1 MIQEIDETNH
11 FIVKTW
17 KSPRQQIYKK
27 EWKFIQKNLTLNLM
41 LPHVVLTNVT
51 KHSFEIHGLFY
62 SDLLHATSQ
71 FMTPRSTLK
80 DLDNNCSQ
88 LVTATSLDPQ
98 IFCMHASSS

>member
-1 MIQEIDETNH
+1 
-11 FIVKTW
+11 
-17 KSPRQQIYKK
+17 
-27 EWKFIQKNLTLNLM
+27 M